1 MGKRCP
7 ADAIHIADIE
17 GEGCLLAK
25 EGDTHAQIISMEVVL
40 SQQHPQTPH
49 PIIHAQTIG
58 TEPEAILG
66 KPGAIKE
73 GAHTHNNHVEPDL
86 KEGQPGDP
94 NTNTPEGVT
103 HSELDS
109 IPEET
114 DLNVLAHLEGAGP
127 EVLMDAEEDHS
138 LEVEEDGTAGKT
150 LSVKGDMDP
159 HIRLQEPG
167 VSCLA
172 TQEVA
177 GSLTMSSPPPP
188 TTLEAASIQRS
199 LAVDTETLAIPV
211 PDHSVDLEPQLHD
224 TLLLPN
230 EATEPPIHQLPEQI
244 QAPTRVG
251 GLLESLPGEE
261 SQCTMGQRGLTSA
274 RTHEGKEPIREAHS
288 HPPDIPNPQRQAPSF
303 GSQHPLFRRPVSAR
317 IRCRGLSPTRVLVCA
332 LICGP
337 AWAPS
342 PSIQTSVLGQY
353 HSLRGSKTFTY
364 HVWGASCMLPY
375 LPLNIF
381 HYHPYPPFHHLTL
394 LHARIRHMEKAL
406 PLSSAPS
413 KTVPIPNPQNHLTHM
428 AKVCRKQ
435 GECHQYWATH
445 LHFQK
450 TLTLSDFL
458 A

>member
-40 SQQHPQTPH
+40 SWQHPQTPH

-167 VSCLA
+167 VSCLPRKR
-172 TQEVA
+172 
-177 GSLTMSSPPPP
+177 SLDHSPCHHHHHPPPWRLLVYSAHWLLTQRHWP
-188 TTLEAASIQRS
+188 SQYQTTVWTWSRSCMTHCCCQMRPQNLPFTSCLSRSKPPPELEGCWSRS
-199 LAVDTETLAIPV
+199 QVRN
-211 PDHSVDLEPQLHD
+211 H
-224 TLLLPN
+224 
-230 EATEPPIHQLPEQI
+230 
-244 QAPTRVG
+244 
-251 GLLESLPGEE
+251 
-261 SQCTMGQRGLTSA
+261 SA
-274 RTHEGKEPIREAHS
+274 RW
-288 HPPDIPNPQRQAPSF
+288 
-303 GSQHPLFRRPVSAR
+303 AR
-317 IRCRGLSPTRVLVCA
+317 
-332 LICGP
+332 
-337 AWAPS
+337 
-342 PSIQTSVLGQY
+342 
-353 HSLRGSKTFTY
+353 
-364 HVWGASCMLPY
+364 GA
-375 LPLNIF
+375 
-381 HYHPYPPFHHLTL
+381 
-394 LHARIRHMEKAL
+394 
-406 PLSSAPS
+406 
-413 KTVPIPNPQNHLTHM
+413 
-428 AKVCRKQ
+428 
-435 GECHQYWATH
+435 
-445 LHFQK
+445 
-450 TLTLSDFL
+450 
-458 A
+458 